1 MPRVKQTIF
10 LGRIEDFHAPLDENW
25 DLVPGQDYDEWV
37 AEERNEYT
45 QQTRWR
51 NLKAKCFLV
60 KIFEGNDD
68 IIKLMMWTAKAM
80 IALEG
85 TGKFYPYSNPRKRL
99 KRNN

>member
-1 MPRVKQTIF
+1 MSRVKQN
-10 LGRIEDFHAPLDENW
+10 IEDFHVPLDENW
-25 DLVPGQDYDEWV
+25 NLVSGQDDAEWV
-37 AEERNEYT
+37 AERKEYK

-68 IIKLMMWTAKAM
+68 LIKLMMWTARAM

-85 TGKFYPYSNPRKRL
+85 TGKFYPYSKRL
-99 KRNN
+99 KRN